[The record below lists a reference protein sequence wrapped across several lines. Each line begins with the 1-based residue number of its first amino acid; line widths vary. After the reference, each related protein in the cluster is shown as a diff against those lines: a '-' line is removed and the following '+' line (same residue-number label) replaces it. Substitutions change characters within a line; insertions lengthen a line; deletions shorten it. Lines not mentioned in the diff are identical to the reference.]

1 MIPVSAPEIAV
12 LTARKYR
19 TYLKIEIADALGVY
33 QDYSN
38 FGGLDLQYRAEVSVE
53 VDARIKGAR
62 LELVRQSGNQSWAP
76 LLNSDI
82 DVGRGV
88 RVKGARV
95 AAGATP
101 GPSDFKPLL
110 EGSIDEWGH
119 PTVNAETDDN
129 SVQLVARDNL
139 AALQDREIEEPTDYG
154 SEEGVALEAVMQAI
168 LDDWAD
174 GIELYVPVATGIA
187 AGPFRQAKA
196 PVLEAIQMLADRIG
210 WVIEDR
216 WDSVTSAWRITL
228 YEPNR
233 TPSGTDWTFGPNDYL
248 EVTQLGVKVY
258 HIRNAVKVS
267 FTDAATGE
275 RDYYL
280 AEDPVSIAKYGRRFM
295 EIAEASDSPINSLVR
310 AQGMADPAVSDLA
323 EPDAVQQ
330 IVAPFFPPIQLGD
343 FYGFEPNGVHYD
355 VGQEF
360 GVTGYTHVLENG
372 EGTTQIRTSGKP
384 VGSVRGWLKHS
395 QKARPPKEVEKA
407 SEILNFRII
416 GRTETPPTVTYGWT
430 LGSDLKMSAIHNYT
444 EKQPFAVDK
453 WPDEDRVPDA
463 ILFDRDVE
471 YTLAVPDPGYD
482 RYFQVEGRRADGS
495 LGDMERAMV
504 YPPGTPGDYIAFAA
518 ATVNQ
523 ADGSVSIVGFT
534 GDRALSVAF
543 AYNVGPA
550 GSTSP
555 PTQAQTEA
563 QGAGADGGG
572 LLTGFTSD
580 FEITLP
586 AGTVGFGQ
594 VIRGLLIAY
603 LNPDGTGADGTAT
616 DHDTPVGFQ
625 GERFKITDPD
635 QITDGI
641 VIARKIN
648 ESSRSYGHDLVFSA
662 PDWDTVAWSAGTLR
676 LSDGTEYA
684 IAAGNTGNLA
694 SDAVRFIYF
703 DSTISPTVLQV
714 ATAALGTIGE
724 NAVYLASAKRAST
737 GSGGGE
743 LAYFRP
749 GVGVLSLNGDQ
760 LSPSSIRTQHLT
772 ADSVLAGNIDVDYLR
787 AISADLGNIIS
798 GYISNPTN
806 TAAIKLSASTADP
819 DGIPALPATNFID
832 LTATGTD
839 PFIKHPALE
848 LLANGDAV
856 FSGEVAA
863 SLFTA
868 PAAVFNGTL
877 QVDDDALFLGV
888 LQHDGSQAGFFGTTA
903 VGKPTVSGARDD
915 PEGALKS
922 LLQALHSLVGLGLI
936 NDTTTAT

>member
-82 DVGRGV
+82 AVGRGV

-101 GPSDFKPLL
+101 GPSDYKPLL

-139 AALQDREIEEPTDYG
+139 AALQDREVEEPTDYG
-154 SEEGVALEAVMQAI
+154 SEEGVALEDVMQAI

-174 GIELYVPVATGIA
+174 GVELYVPVATGIA
-187 AGPFRQAKA
+187 AGPFRQAKV
-196 PVLEAIQMLADRIG
+196 PVLEAVQTLADRIG

-216 WDSVTSAWRITL
+216 WDSATSAWRITL

-233 TPSGTDWTFGPNDYL
+233 TPSGTDWTFGPDDYL

-280 AEDPVSIAKYGRRFM
+280 AEDPASIAKYRRRFM

-323 EPDAVQQ
+323 EPAAIQQ
-330 IVAPFFPPIQLGD
+330 VITPFFPPIQLGD
-343 FYGFEPNGVHYD
+343 FYGFDPNGVHYD
-355 VGQEF
+355 AGQEF

-372 EGTTQIRTSGKP
+372 EGTTAIRTSGKP

-395 QKARPPKEVEKA
+395 QKARPPKEAERA
-407 SEILNFRII
+407 SEIQNFRII
-416 GRTETPPTVTYGWT
+416 SRTATEIKYGWT
-430 LGSDLKMSAIHNYT
+430 LGSDLKMSAVHNFLEEEPYST
-444 EKQPFAVDK
+444 DK
-453 WPDEDRVPDA
+453 WPADDRVPDA

-471 YTLAVPDPGYD
+471 LVVAIPEQGYD
-482 RYFQVEGRRADGS
+482 RYLEVQGRRADGS
-495 LGDMERAMV
+495 LGDKERALIFPLNV
-504 YPPGTPGDYIAFAA
+504 PGDFIAFAA

-523 ADGSVSIVGFT
+523 ADGSVSIAGWT
-534 GDRALSVAF
+534 GDRALSIAY

-550 GSTSP
+550 GSTAP

-563 QGAGADGGG
+563 QGLGADGGG
-572 LLTGFTSD
+572 LLAGFTSD
-580 FEITLP
+580 FEISLP

-603 LNPDGTGADGTAT
+603 LNADGTGPDGTAQ

-641 VIARKIN
+641 VVASKIN

-662 PDWDTVAWSAGTLR
+662 PDWDTVAWTAGTLR
-676 LSDGTEYA
+676 LADGTEYA
-684 IAAGNTGNLA
+684 ITAGNTGNLA

-703 DSTISPTVLQV
+703 DSTISTTVLQV
-714 ATAALGTIGE
+714 AAAALGTIGE

-743 LAYFRP
+743 VAYFRP
-749 GVGVLSLNGDQ
+749 GVGAMSLNGDQ
-760 LSPSSIRTQHLT
+760 LSPSSIRTLHLT

-806 TAAIKLSASTADP
+806 TAAIKLSATTADP

-856 FSGEVAA
+856 FSGEVSA
-863 SLFTA
+863 SLFSA

-877 QVDDDALFLGV
+877 QVDDDALLLGV
-888 LQHDGSQAGFFGTTA
+888 LQHDGTSAGFFGTTA
-903 VGKPTVSGARDD
+903 IPKPTVSGARDD
-915 PEGALKS
+915 PESALAN
-922 LLQALHSLVGLGLI
+922 LLQALENLGLI